1 MMGICVASHVS
12 KKFTCSKDA
21 LRSLSEAR
29 VGEKERRMT
38 KSDVDSVTGDLQKL
52 RAGSQ
57 SSTGRIVQRYWG
69 RLQRLVQPRVR
80 WYGRPAV
87 SVDED
92 DVANAAL
99 NSVIDRLQGGKYPG
113 VVDQDSLWRML
124 AKFAVRKAG
133 RLVKKWNGHPP
144 TQSLSAT
151 NSFPDSSRSPSSRV
165 ATAEEKERLIDAIR
179 AFQPPRFGHPS
190 SEELAQLVHLLAE
203 DHDIPEIAKRLDVA
217 RCTIYRWIGLVR
229 KIGEQQG
236 IARQSVESAP
246 QAESDRRG
254 IPSGLTS

>member
-1 MMGICVASHVS
+1 VRCFLPS
-12 KKFTCSKDA
+12 KGMHMLAGGSSISE
-21 LRSLSEAR
+21 RSAR
-29 VGEKERRMT
+29 AGEKELTMT
-38 KSDVDSVTGDLQKL
+38 KNDADSVRRDLQDL

-57 SSTGRIVQRYWG
+57 SATGRVVQRYWG
-69 RLQRLVQPRVR
+69 RLQRLVRPRVR

-92 DVANAAL
+92 DVANDAL
-99 NSVIDRLQGGKYPG
+99 NSVINRLQRGRYRGI
-113 VVDQDSLWRML
+113 VNQDGLWRML
-124 AKFAVRKAG
+124 AIFAVRRAG

-144 TQSLSAT
+144 VQSLSAT
-151 NSFPDSSRSPSSRV
+151 NSFADPSRLPSSRV
-165 ATAEEKERLIDAIR
+165 VAAEEKERLIDAIN
-179 AFQPPRFGHPS
+179 AFQPPRSGHPS
-190 SEELAQLVHLLAE
+190 SEELVRLVHLLAE

-246 QAESDRRG
+246 
-254 IPSGLTS
+254 